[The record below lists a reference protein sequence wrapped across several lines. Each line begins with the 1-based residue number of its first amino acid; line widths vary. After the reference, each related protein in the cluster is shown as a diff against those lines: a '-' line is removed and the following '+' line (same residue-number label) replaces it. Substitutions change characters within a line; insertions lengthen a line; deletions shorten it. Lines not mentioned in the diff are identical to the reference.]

1 MKKVI
6 MNPMPE
12 SLDEANA
19 NLQQSQFLTGE
30 EISESG
36 EFTNIEATNVPGLV
50 LTAEQQH
57 AVKAGVDTQ
66 LTSKA
71 LNEEILDERI
81 KQDINNVVT
90 KSDRALSGSPKDVL
104 KALIAKGQYEKVH
117 EIRGHSW
124 KLRAL
129 SQNEFLQAMEDVQD
143 ETSTN
148 TGRVSNIMFS
158 QVIYSIEACDGIP
171 IYEWF
176 VDTVKRESYDSK
188 EAYQLAVRRVLRA
201 YFSNMAPSII
211 DEFYQAYV
219 ETENERKEALEELK
233 ND

>member
-1 MKKVI
+1 MKKII

-12 SLDEANA
+12 SLDEANID
-19 NLQQSQFLTGE
+19 LQQEQFLPGDAVTQG
-30 EISESG
+30 G
-36 EFTNIEATNVPGLV
+36 EFNTIEVNDAPGL
-50 LTAEQQH
+50 
-57 AVKAGVDTQ
+57 
-66 LTSKA
+66 A
-71 LNEEILDERI
+71 LNAEKRKEVVDSVNNSLTTDKLNDEILNERI
-81 KQDINNVVT
+81 QQDINVVT
-90 KSDRALSGSPKDVL
+90 KSDRTLSNAPKDIL
-104 KALIAKGQYEKVH
+104 KSLIAKGKHESTKV
-117 EIRGHSW
+117 IRGHTW

-148 TGRVSNIMFS
+148 TGRISNIMFS
-158 QVIYSIEACDGIP
+158 QVIYAVEACDGIP

-176 VDTVKRESYDSK
+176 NDTVKRENYDTK

-201 YFSNMAPSII
+201 YFSNMAPAII

-219 ETENERKEALEELK
+219 ETENERNEALEELK